1 MPKVVDGARASIVV
15 DSEENQVEAVQV
27 PRTEEIVRI
36 REPQAAEILR
46 LLFEFR
52 KDGRFREG
60 GFVNFNDSG
69 WVYDESE
76 DELTLTP
83 EAWDM
88 VQRWFKN
95 QQ

>member
-1 MPKVVDGARASIVV
+1 MPKVVDGARTSIVV

-27 PRTEEIVRI
+27 PRTEEVVRI

-69 WVYDESE
+69 WVYDG
-76 DELTLTP
+76 TLTP
-83 EAWDM
+83 EARDM